1 MSDISYN
8 VSLNVQK
15 SFLSSNIQA
24 GGITASMTDA
34 GLKSDTY
41 TLSTNASSISTAN
54 LSSVGMAFLRNLS
67 TATQA
72 TAQIGIEAGGSFV
85 GFSTLRAGEA
95 AIFRMSASTAYQV
108 RGTTG
113 GRLRVDITE
122 G

>member
-8 VSLNVQK
+8 ITLNAQK
-15 SFLSSNIQA
+15 GYLASNLQA
-24 GGITASMTDA
+24 GGITASMTEA

-41 TLSTNASSISTAN
+41 TLSTSASSISTAN
-54 LSSVGMAFLRNLS
+54 LSSVGLAFLRNLS

-72 TAQIGIEAGGSFV
+72 TVQIGIEAGGSFA

-95 AIFRMSASTAYQV
+95 ALFRMVAGTPYQA

-113 GRLRVDITE
+113 GRVRVDITE

>member
-8 VSLNVQK
+8 ITLNAQK
-15 SFLSSNIQA
+15 GYLASNVQA
-24 GGITASMTDA
+24 GGVTATMNAA

-41 TLSTNASSISTAN
+41 TLSTSPSSISTAN
-54 LSSVGMAFLRNLS
+54 LSSVGLAFMRNLS

-72 TAQIGIEAGGSFV
+72 TVQIGIDVGGSFV

-95 AIFRMSASTAYQV
+95 SLFRLVAGTPYQA
-108 RGTTG
+108 RGTAS
-113 GRLRVDITE
+113 GRVRVDITE

>member
-8 VSLNVQK
+8 ITLNAQK
-15 SFLSSNIQA
+15 GYLASNVQA
-24 GGITASMTDA
+24 GGVTATMNEA

-41 TLSTNASSISTAN
+41 TLSTSASSISTAN
-54 LSSVGMAFLRNLS
+54 LSSVGLAFMRNLS

-72 TAQIGIEAGGSFV
+72 TVQIGIEVGGSFV

-95 AIFRMSASTAYQV
+95 SLFRLVAGTPYQA
-108 RGTTG
+108 RGTAS
-113 GRLRVDITE
+113 GRVRVDITE

>member
-8 VSLNVQK
+8 ITLNAQK
-15 SFLSSNIQA
+15 GYLASNVQA
-24 GGITASMTDA
+24 GGVTASMTEA

-41 TLSTNASSISTAN
+41 TLSTSASSISTAN
-54 LSSVGMAFLRNLS
+54 LSSVGLAFMRNLS

-72 TAQIGIEAGGSFV
+72 TVQIGIEVGGSFV

-95 AIFRMSASTAYQV
+95 SLFRLVAGTPYQA
-108 RGTTG
+108 RGTAS
-113 GRLRVDITE
+113 GRVRVDITE